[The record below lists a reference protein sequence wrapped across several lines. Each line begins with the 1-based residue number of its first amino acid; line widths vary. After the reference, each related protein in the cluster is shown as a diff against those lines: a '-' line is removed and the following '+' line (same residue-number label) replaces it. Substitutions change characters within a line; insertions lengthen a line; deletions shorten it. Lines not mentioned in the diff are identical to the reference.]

1 MMNTSPRNEGTA
13 LVLAALPGILGLVGI
28 GHIYLGRV
36 ERGVVLLVVG
46 LLLAVPGTALA
57 FTAPALG
64 LPLLLILFVPLWVWS
79 IFDTRNICRGYND
92 ALDST
97 GQPP

>member
-1 MMNTSPRNEGTA
+1 M
-13 LVLAALPGILGLVGI
+13 VLAALPGIFGLVGI

-57 FTAPALG
+57 FTAPVLG

-79 IFDTRNICRGYND
+79 IFDARNICRRYND
-92 ALDST
+92 ALDSS